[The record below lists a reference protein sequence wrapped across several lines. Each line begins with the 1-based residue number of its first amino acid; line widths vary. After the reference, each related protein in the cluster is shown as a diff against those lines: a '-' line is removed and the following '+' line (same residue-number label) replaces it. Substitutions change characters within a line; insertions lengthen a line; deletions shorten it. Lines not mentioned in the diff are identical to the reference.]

1 MPMRVFYFTI
11 AAAAALGLTVMTALG
26 YPALVAIFIEAH
38 EPWTLYLVQDFG
50 PLVLILALWAG
61 LVGTFFVT
69 RPEK

>member
-1 MPMRVFYFTI
+1 
-11 AAAAALGLTVMTALG
+11 LTVMTALG